1 MRGKVG
7 GDFVGRL
14 RVQCAAAAAAAETA
28 ARRGGAAVAGNV
40 RMRKALRGRRR
51 TRRDAETE
59 GINRPDWMQIPQFG
73 AFLFLL

>member
-40 RMRKALRGRRR
+40 RMRKA
-51 TRRDAETE
+51 
-59 GINRPDWMQIPQFG
+59 
-73 AFLFLL
+73 